1 VGGVTLHETIL
12 PIISHN
18 EYFQAILYFGT
29 EQGLKLLVGG
39 KDKVGFVIF
48 SQQ

>member
-1 VGGVTLHETIL
+1 L
-12 PIISHN
+12 PISGYN

-29 EQGLKLLVGG
+29 EKGLKLLAGV